1 MSPNTIIIIFHN
13 RIVCGICYNP
23 DNILNRLI
31 YLYIS
36 SSQIH
41 TFTAVT
47 YTVPPSPCPS
57 ETLYLCCVRFSLA
70 LLCQSLLLP
79 FSTCLFPL
87 LTTIGP
93 FISFPSLPPTFL
105 FYCRARSLQLSSF
118 LTSISIPVPPAPP
131 LRVDIMK
138 KSKSVVDQLE
148 VSFTGRKEERW

>member
-79 FSTCLFPL
+79 FSHL
-87 LTTIGP
+87 LVP
-93 FISFPSLPPTFL
+93 SVNNYRSFYFFSFFAPYISFLLQGKITLVIQFPYFYIYTSTSSTTTPS
-105 FYCRARSLQLSSF
+105 
-118 LTSISIPVPPAPP
+118 
-131 LRVDIMK
+131 
-138 KSKSVVDQLE
+138 
-148 VSFTGRKEERW
+148 